1 MDFFDQQDLARRKTG
16 QLIFLFFLGVCATLV
31 AVNIVCFVGF
41 WVFYQPTEVSHSIE
55 QTQLPSIFQNLLN
68 GQSIQL
74 TEKQSGFMFAW
85 KAWWGSNLN
94 WQISLGVLGAV
105 LIGTVFRYFE
115 LAGGGHKVAQ
125 WAGATLVDMST
136 RDPQKKQL
144 INLCEEMAIAAGMS
158 VPELYVME
166 REGGIN
172 AFVAGFNPD
181 EAVLVVTKGAL
192 EHLSRDQLQGVIGH
206 EYSHIL
212 NGDMRINVRLMSF
225 LAGLVMIGQIGRFL
239 IDSNVIG
246 HRSYR
251 TSRNNGKAGIVLI
264 GVGLVLAAVG
274 YVGVLI
280 GRMIKAAVSR
290 QREFLADAS
299 SVQFTRNPDG
309 LAGALYSIKEHQEGS
324 QLGHRHAEDMSHF
337 CFGETV
343 ALSDKLATH
352 PPVTERI
359 KRISPHFIAKERSR
373 RRQEEPAEQSV
384 QRTAP
389 QAFET
394 AMAVASITAMVGQ
407 VTPDH
412 VQYAQNLY
420 QNIPEQLKNWVH
432 QSAGAKAY
440 LYCQIMLGSGDDQQ
454 AILNAIKQEDGSC
467 VEMLRGM
474 WSYCQQLDQQ
484 LRLPILELVIPTLK
498 RMSEPD
504 RVIFMDRLE
513 RLVALDG
520 RVDFI
525 EWVTITM
532 VKLRLK
538 PKDSQLNKKLSSKL
552 TGYDES
558 VCVVLAV
565 FVSLNPDVTKATEL
579 YQQIINQLGL
589 NLVPVGTLKDVG
601 YERLDQALRHLNSI
615 SFMWR
620 KVILQACADIVQSDG
635 RVEFLEYEALRVVAD
650 CMESPLPLMMIAM
663 DTLDDRDTPIPFEL

>member
-1 MDFFDQQDLARRKTG
+1 MDFFEQQDLARRKTG
-16 QLIFLFFLGVCATLV
+16 QLIFLFFIGVCATLI
-31 AVNIVCFVGF
+31 AVNIVCFIGY
-41 WVFYQPTEVSHSIE
+41 WVFYQPTVVNHSLE
-55 QTQLPSIFQNLLN
+55 QSQLPSVFQNLLN
-68 GQSIQL
+68 GQNIQL
-74 TEKQSGFMFAW
+74 TEKQSGFLRVW
-85 KAWWGSNLN
+85 QDWWGSNLN

-105 LIGTVFRYFE
+105 VIGTAFRYFE

-144 INLCEEMAIAAGMS
+144 INLCEEMSIAAGMP

-166 REGGIN
+166 QEHGIN
-172 AFVAGFNPD
+172 AFVAGYESD

-192 EHLSRDQLQGVIGH
+192 ENLSRDQLQGVIGH

-251 TSRNNGKAGIVLI
+251 SSRNNGKAGIVLI

-274 YVGVLI
+274 YIGVLI

-309 LAGALYSIKEHQEGS
+309 LAGALYNIKEHQEGS
-324 QLGHRHAEDMSHF
+324 QLRHRHAEDMSHF

-352 PPVTERI
+352 PPVNERI
-359 KRISPHFIAKERSR
+359 KRINPHFIAKERSR

-384 QRTAP
+384 QRHAP

-394 AMAVASITAMVGQ
+394 AMAAATLTAMVGQ

-432 QSAGAKAY
+432 QSNGARAY
-440 LYCQIMLGSGDDQQ
+440 IYCQIMLGSGDQQ
-454 AILNAIKQEDGSC
+454 QDILNVIKKEDASS

-474 WSYCQQLDQQ
+474 WSYCQKLDPQ
-484 LRLPILELVIPTLK
+484 LRLPIIELIIPTLK

-504 RVIFMDRLE
+504 RLILMDRLDK
-513 RLVALDG
+513 LIALDG
-520 RVDFI
+520 RIDFI
-525 EWVTITM
+525 EWVTIAM

-538 PKDSQLNKKLSSKL
+538 PKNGQFRQKLSSKM
-552 TGYDES
+552 ES
-558 VCVVLAV
+558 FEASIKVVLEV
-565 FVSLNPDVTKATEL
+565 FVSLSPDSLKAAET
-579 YQQIINQLGL
+579 YKQIGKQLGFAVNEASTL
-589 NLVPVGTLKDVG
+589 GEVGFD
-601 YERLDQALRHLNSI
+601 RLDGALHQLDGI
-615 SFMWR
+615 SFIWR
-620 KVILQACADIVQSDG
+620 KVILQGCADIIESDG
-635 RVEFLEYEALRVVAD
+635 KVAFQEYEALRVVAECLD
-650 CMESPLPLMMIAM
+650 SPLPLLMIETVVA
-663 DTLDDRDTPIPFEL
+663 DDRDAPIPFEL